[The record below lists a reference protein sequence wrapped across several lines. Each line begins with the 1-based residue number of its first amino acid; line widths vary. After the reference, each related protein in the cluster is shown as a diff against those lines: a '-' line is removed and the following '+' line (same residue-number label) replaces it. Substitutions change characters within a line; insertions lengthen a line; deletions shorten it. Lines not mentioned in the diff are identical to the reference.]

1 MLKQIGILVQ
11 GPGPWKGLRGQG
23 PLTSLTG
30 SGSGKCRLKGSGG
43 RAHRKGNVEEAD
55 PRKSRQDV
63 WDTFRGCEKHSLA
76 GEKGDWGDED
86 RTEAGVDQRRASS
99 SPARGPCLRSSK

>member
-1 MLKQIGILVQ
+1 MSSRVTDKETDAKTDWDPCLRARTLEGLEDRAGLPYRQWLWEVQ
-11 GPGPWKGLRGQG
+11 AERKW
-23 PLTSLTG
+23 
-30 SGSGKCRLKGSGG
+30 G

-76 GEKGDWGDED
+76 GE
-86 RTEAGVDQRRASS
+86 RRLGR
-99 SPARGPCLRSSK
+99 RGQNRGRS